1 MYKNYINLENFNHKL
16 VIFFS
21 RRWQDGIT
29 HEFPIPREGQD
40 GAGHMVALLWWQHF
54 L

>member
-16 VIFFS
+16 VIIVS
-21 RRWQDGIT
+21 SQWQEGVT
-29 HEFPIPREGQD
+29 HAFPIPREWQD
-40 GAGHMVALLWWQHF
+40 GAGHMVASSWWQHS